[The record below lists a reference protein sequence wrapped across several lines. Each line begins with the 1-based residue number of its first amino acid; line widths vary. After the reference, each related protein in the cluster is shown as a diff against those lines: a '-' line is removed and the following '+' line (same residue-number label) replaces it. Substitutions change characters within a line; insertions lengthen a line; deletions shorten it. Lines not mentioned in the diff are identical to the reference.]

1 MDTEVDLTTV
11 DRDVLIAIIA
21 ELQAVIERLERR
33 IAELEG
39 QAKPGGPPRMPG
51 LKAKPGR
58 KPPAQQGPRKQRR
71 HGFARRRMTP
81 TRRVEHAMDHCPD
94 CGTQLSG
101 GWTHRTREVIDLPQV
116 PVEVTEHVY
125 MARIC
130 PGCRRRCLPPT
141 QLDGVVMGQQRL
153 GVNLIS
159 LIATLREEARLPIG
173 VIRKYLRIVHGLHVS
188 KGAIVDAVHRTA
200 QQGQAK
206 VASILAQIRAS
217 PVVHADETGWRE
229 DGHNGYV
236 WTFSTPDARYFL
248 RRGRGKAVVD
258 EALGDAFSGVLVS
271 DFYAAYHHYNGPKQ
285 RCWAHLLRDIH
296 DQRTLYPDDAPLA
309 RWADA
314 VHQLYRQ
321 AKACT
326 HPQEASRRTAQ
337 LALERRLLALCQPF
351 LLDASAT
358 QAKLCRRIERHI
370 KELFVFVAEPA
381 VPSDNNAAER
391 SLRHLVVS
399 RKISGGTRSERGTD
413 SKMTLASL
421 FGTWRV
427 QGLNP
432 LTACRQLLRSPQ
444 L

>member
-81 TRRVEHAMDHCPD
+81 TQRVEHAMDHCPD

-258 EALGDAFSGVLVS
+258 EALGDSFSGVLVS
-271 DFYAAYHHYNGPKQ
+271 DFYAAYHHYDGPKQ

-296 DQRTLYPDDAPLA
+296 DLRARYPDDAPLA
-309 RWADA
+309 QWADA

-370 KELFVFVAEPA
+370 KELFVFMAEPA

-432 LTACRQLLRSPQ
+432 LTACRQLLRSTQ